1 MSKIK
6 RTKILFIALAI
17 VGVAIIITLSFM
29 LPSNPYEIMPSVSM
43 MYGDMPLW
51 LIYSIEFSFLYLLIL
66 FAIYDKLIPS
76 DEKKEKII
84 LKGKI

>member
-1 MSKIK
+1 MK
-6 RTKILFIALAI
+6 RTKILFIALTI

-51 LIYSIEFSFLYLLIL
+51 LIYSIGFSFLYLLIL

-76 DEKKEKII
+76 DEKKK
-84 LKGKI
+84 K

>member
-29 LPSNPYEIMPSVSM
+29 LPSNPYEIIPSVSM

-51 LIYSIEFSFLYLLIL
+51 LKCSIGFSFLYLLIL

-76 DEKKEKII
+76 DEKKDK
-84 LKGKI
+84 